1 MYLKSVIL
9 LYTIIEKTNNIV
21 VDRGKVLGIR
31 KHLENGVIKINLVG
45 IRNNINGSRNE
56 IFERN
61 IIANCRGTIQFLGIF
76 EKRVFLV
83 GGIVLALKLF
93 DFI

>member
-9 LYTIIEKTNNIV
+9 VYAIIEKSNNIV
-21 VDRGKVLGIR
+21 IDRGKVLGIR
-31 KHLENGVIKINLVG
+31 KHLENGVIEKNLVG

-56 IFERN
+56 FFKWDIVTD
-61 IIANCRGTIQFLGIF
+61 CRSTIQFLGIF
-76 EKRVFLV
+76 EKCVFLV

-93 DFI
+93 DLI